1 MILVDNYFLA
11 TIFCVFAQEPQQAQQ
26 ITQQRIAKK

>member
-11 TIFCVFAQEPQQAQQ
+11 ILCVFAQEPQQAQQ